1 MINDHKI
8 LSKYLRRR
16 GYIVYPDE
24 LKCGYIGTPD
34 YPHRWVD
41 VVAYKNTKFYAFEY
55 KSSGDPISGA
65 LKQIENYWHTFD
77 YVVLVVEVPR
87 KGRTG
92 ISLNSKR
99 GKKIYQIISLGSG
112 IWTLSWNK
120 SKRKFIIKE
129 ITKPMLQNPNS
140 TNRRTIEEIFK
151 NHSWRDKMI
160 EAGFNPRQN
169 RIDQFISVLN
179 YNANTSS
186 TIR

>member
-1 MINDHKI
+1 MIDDHKV

-24 LKCGYIGTPD
+24 LRCGYLETPN
-34 YPHRWVD
+34 YPYRWVD

-65 LKQIENYWHTFD
+65 LKQIENYRHTFD

-112 IWTLSWNK
+112 VWTLSWDK
-120 SKRKFIIKE
+120 CKTRFMIKE
-129 ITKPMLQNPNS
+129 IKKPIQQNPN
-140 TNRRTIEEIFK
+140 TMNRKNIEKIFK
-151 NHSWRDKMI
+151 NHSWKNKII

-169 RIDQFISVLN
+169 RIDQFISSLN
-179 YNANTSS
+179 
-186 TIR
+186 